1 MKLNLGCGRDK
12 IKGYV
17 NCDISKSV
25 NPDRVVDLEKK
36 LPFKDDSVEGI
47 YCRHVVEHVENFLPL
62 MKELWRISKNGA
74 KIKIIVPYFSHP
86 ISFQDPTH
94 KRFFTLKTF
103 DYFSENNN
111 YNYYTDIRF
120 EIAYKK
126 LTFINGKPFINSLM
140 GSILKNKFYE
150 RFFSRILPAEDLE
163 VLLIVKK

>member
-1 MKLNLGCGRDK
+1 
-12 IKGYV
+12 
-17 NCDISKSV
+17 
-25 NPDRVVDLEKK
+25 
-36 LPFKDDSVEGI
+36 
-47 YCRHVVEHVENFLPL
+47 

-126 LTFINGKPFINSLM
+126 LKK
-140 GSILKNKFYE
+140 ILKSNLKFK
-150 RFFSRILPAEDLE
+150 L
-163 VLLIVKK
+163 